1 MPEFILVAL
10 YKLFNIYLL
19 SKLMLDECELSS
31 NSANYKETSTR
42 QRIIARP
49 CFLSIMG
56 SFGELRISQQEV
68 IQGAKFCQSTNDL
81 AVSSVPRVV

>member
-1 MPEFILVAL
+1 MLNFKLNTFFRTRNAPE
-10 YKLFNIYLL
+10 
-19 SKLMLDECELSS
+19 EHQE
-31 NSANYKETSTR
+31 KEGEGFS
-42 QRIIARP
+42 Q
-49 CFLSIMG
+49 SMG

>member
-1 MPEFILVAL
+1 MDSVRAF
-10 YKLFNIYLL
+10 
-19 SKLMLDECELSS
+19 
-31 NSANYKETSTR
+31 
-42 QRIIARP
+42 
-49 CFLSIMG
+49 MG

>member
-1 MPEFILVAL
+1 MKL
-10 YKLFNIYLL
+10 YNTEKRF
-19 SKLMLDECELSS
+19 LDNCV
-31 NSANYKETSTR
+31 T
-42 QRIIARP
+42 
-49 CFLSIMG
+49 MG